1 MRRQKSP
8 RARSPP
14 RVAKSEYNGG
24 AYLHHLLQKQPSLVA
39 LVLYIVH
46 SGSTRDVYELVH
58 ISRGKTKMT
67 VRIAFRGDMHV
78 TVVRHNTSAQS
89 TTSPLMDSFRYLQR
103 FRSASCTRADVDAA
117 FNFVHG
123 MLPCTED
130 ELTQYSWYLNC
141 SSLVSLTGSR
151 RTASPLGRSRSR
163 A

>member
-1 MRRQKSP
+1 MRRQKT

-14 RVAKSEYNGG
+14 RVAKSEYNNGG
-24 AYLHHLLQKQPSLVA
+24 AYLQHLLQKQPSLVA

-58 ISRGKTKMT
+58 ISRGKNKMT

-89 TTSPLMDSFRYLQR
+89 TTSLVDSFRYLQR
-103 FRSASCTRADVDAA
+103 LHRPSCTRADVDAA

-130 ELTQYSWYLNC
+130 ELTQYSWYMNC
-141 SSLVSLTGSR
+141 SSLVSLAGSR
-151 RTASPLGRSRSR
+151 RTASPQARSRSR